1 MDIEHSG
8 SKHACLDGVEQPPVV
23 LQSSTAS
30 GGVDQNRRRAWHRPH
45 HLPRQ
50 TRRLVVQTGV
60 YVKGATTTASRTR
73 SRERK
78 PHRGQDVC
86 RRPVRVTQ
94 PSIHHATREQ
104 PHVGTSSGN
113 SRSTTNWQPSESKS
127 LGNQSRPLRYGKCGR
142 PDQQETVT
150 SQHRESE
157 PLPPWRDLA
166 LGGQVLPCCFN
177 QASERHPARACRL
190 TSTALHAGRHEPDK
204 VVVDRGTSQLHGP
217 HCVDPPPRG
226 QRLFA
231 RCPKRR
237 TMRQAQPAGHA
248 GVQIFGV

>member
-1 MDIEHSG
+1 M
-8 SKHACLDGVEQPPVV
+8 
-23 LQSSTAS
+23 
-30 GGVDQNRRRAWHRPH
+30 
-45 HLPRQ
+45 
-50 TRRLVVQTGV
+50 QTGV
-60 YVKGATTTASRTR
+60 YVKGPTTTSSRTR
-73 SRERK
+73 SRQRN
-78 PHRGQDVC
+78 PHCGKDVC

-113 SRSTTNWQPSESKS
+113 SRSTTNRQASESKS
-127 LGNQSRPLRYGKCGR
+127 LGNQSRPLRYGKRCR

-157 PLPPWRDLA
+157 PLPPGRDSVF
-166 LGGQVLPCCFN
+166 GGQMFPCSFN
-177 QASERHPARACRL
+177 QASERHPARAGRL
-190 TSTALHAGRHEPDK
+190 TSTALHARRHEPNK

-226 QRLFA
+226 QRLLA

-248 GVQIFGV
+248 GVQILGV